1 MFVSG
6 PVCLSLELTSRSVDQ
21 HLKHLLKSPNLLTDI
36 LPTLDVF
43 QVMSVNVHILSKK
56 YSCSY

>member
-6 PVCLSLELTSRSVDQ
+6 PVSSSDRQTSRSVDQ
-21 HLKHLLKSPNLLTDI
+21 TFETSPNLLTDI

>member
-6 PVCLSLELTSRSVDQ
+6 PVSSSDRQTSRSVDQ
-21 HLKHLLKSPNLLTDI
+21 TFETSPNLLTDI

-56 YSCSY
+56 YSCPY